1 MAVLNLML
9 MPLFVWVL
17 ILLCWL
23 GPEKSWKKVHVRKG
37 CLCWWSCKRNGGWSN
52 IYFWRIKLANIS
64 PYQRVFIV
72 SNSLLCIQTLRRP
85 NDNYLE
91 VGHVLKNCRTL
102 LESNIGF
109 SISFV
114 KRKAIKV
121 AHEVANIPYLL
132 NFPKVFTPPPSVL
145 LETIMYDFPH

>member
-1 MAVLNLML
+1 M
-9 MPLFVWVL
+9 
-17 ILLCWL
+17 
-23 GPEKSWKKVHVRKG
+23 
-37 CLCWWSCKRNGGWSN
+37 
-52 IYFWRIKLANIS
+52 
-64 PYQRVFIV
+64 
-72 SNSLLCIQTLRRP
+72 
-85 NDNYLE
+85 
-91 VGHVLKNCRTL
+91 GHVLKNCRTL